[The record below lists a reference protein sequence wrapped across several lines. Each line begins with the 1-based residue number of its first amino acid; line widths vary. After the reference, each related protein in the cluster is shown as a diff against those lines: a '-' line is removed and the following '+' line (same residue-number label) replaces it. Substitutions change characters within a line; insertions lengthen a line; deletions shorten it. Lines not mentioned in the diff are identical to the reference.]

1 MRKILRIALLFISLI
16 VCARVSAQTQG
27 TVIKGTVTDE
37 KDVTLPGVTVTVK
50 GSQAN
55 AITDIDGKF
64 TIQVPAA
71 GKILVFSFIGMEKQ
85 EVAIGNKKT
94 LNIKLV
100 SSSKSLS
107 EVVVIG
113 YGTQKRGDV
122 NGAISSITAK
132 DIANIPQP
140 SVDQMLQGKAAGVTI
155 TQNSGGPGSATSVHI
170 RGITSFG
177 SSEPLY
183 VIDGV
188 PVQGDAGNSG
198 TSGQSVQLTRTGGG
212 QEETGVSPLSLINP
226 NDIESIDVLK
236 DASATAIYGSR
247 GANGVIIITTKK
259 GKAGS
264 AKINYDGSYGIQKQ
278 GKFIEMMNLKQF
290 ANLENVLAD
299 AFGTTR
305 RGEFANADNLGP
317 GTNWQKA
324 IFKNAP
330 MQTHN
335 LSVSGAKD
343 GLDYYISGGYFKQE
357 GTIIGSDFN
366 RYSFHTTVNSQV
378 KDWFKLGTTF
388 NASRSNQNVGL
399 GENTGIVYYALLSA
413 PDSPVYNADGSFAGP
428 AVTSGGLV
436 QGQVNPVQQALSLTN
451 TLLRNN
457 IQGSIYGDLRFFPG
471 LTLHSELNGN
481 FNFTKAKTFQPT
493 YSYGSTGSGAAFTNA
508 TARLNEYNTDDTYY
522 NWKEFL
528 TYNHNF
534 GHKHDITVL
543 AGHEVWESTYNG
555 VSAGISGFTA
565 GNTLQTLGLGTQS
578 SDLIGENKG
587 STVMESWLAR
597 GIYTFDNKYSVT
609 ASIRSDRSS
618 NFAPGHQTGYFPG
631 VAVSWR
637 LSDEKFMAG
646 IKQFADNIKIRV
658 GYGTTG
664 NSNIPGY
671 RYGSAIT
678 PVSTGFGT
686 GFIVGN
692 IANPN
697 LTWETA
703 IQKNAGVDFSLFNNR
718 IDGSFDVYQK
728 TSKNFLF
735 QQPLP
740 AFLVGGTAEYSGAA
754 VLQPPYKNAGEI
766 ENKGFEFSINSHNI
780 QGQDFKW
787 TTTLIFSKYTNKVVS
802 LNGYPSLIGNE
813 NTSYISLPVTNTVV
827 GGPIGEFYGYK
838 VQGVIKTPEQLSY
851 LATHPQNVTGG
862 TSPAT
867 VTNDRTV
874 ANSIWLGDIQYQ
886 DTNHDGKVDGTDQT
900 ALGNPNPTFTYSIT
914 NTFNYKDFDLSIFL
928 NGSYGGK
935 ILNALRYQ
943 TEGLSSLYQ
952 NQTAASA
959 NFWTPANPNSN
970 IPAPRAGIAN
980 NNLVMSDRF
989 LESASFLRIQNV
1001 RLGYN
1006 LPARLARYAK
1016 LNHLKVYVSGQN
1028 LYVFTKYTG
1037 LDPEIGSLNQSP
1049 ILQNIDNGRY
1059 PIPRTIILGLNAE
1072 F

>member
-1 MRKILRIALLFISLI
+1 MRKILRIALLFMSLLI
-16 VCARVSAQTQG
+16 CAGVRAQNQG

-37 KDVTLPGVTVTVK
+37 KGVTLPGATVTVK
-50 GSQAN
+50 GAKIN
-55 AITDIDGKF
+55 AITDIDGKYS
-64 TIQVPAA
+64 IQVPSA
-71 GKILVFSFIGMEKQ
+71 GKTLVFSFIGMESQ
-85 EVAIGNKKT
+85 EALIGNRAII
-94 LNIKLV
+94 NVKLLLT
-100 SSSKSLS
+100 SNALAD
-107 EVVVIG
+107 VVVIG
-113 YGTQKRGDV
+113 YGTQKRQDV
-122 NGAISSITAK
+122 NGAISSVTAK
-132 DIANIPQP
+132 DLANIPQP

-177 SSEPLY
+177 QSEPLY

-188 PVQGDAGNSG
+188 PVQGDATNSP
-198 TSGQSVQLTRTGGG
+198 QLTRTGGG

-247 GANGVIIITTKK
+247 GANGVVIITTKR
-259 GKAGS
+259 GKNGS
-264 AKINYDGSYGIQKQ
+264 AKINYDGYYGVQTQ
-278 GKFIEMMNLKQF
+278 GKFIKMMDLQQY

-299 AFGTTR
+299 GFGIGR
-305 RGEFANADNLGP
+305 RGEFADPSILGP
-317 GTNWQKA
+317 GTNWQRA

-330 MQTHN
+330 QQSHTV
-335 LSVSGAKD
+335 SVSGGKD
-343 GLDYYISGGYFKQE
+343 GVDYYISGGYLKQE
-357 GTIIGSDFN
+357 GTIIGSDFD
-366 RYSFHTTVNSQV
+366 RYSFRSTINSQV
-378 KDWFKLGTTF
+378 KNWFKLGGTIS
-388 NASRSNQNVGL
+388 ASRSNQNTGL
-399 GENTGIVYYALLSA
+399 GENTGLVYYALLSA
-413 PDSPVYNADGSFAGP
+413 PDSPVYNADGSYAGP
-428 AVTSGGLV
+428 AVTSNGTI
-436 QGQVNPVQQALSLTN
+436 QGQPNPVQQALSLTN
-451 TLLRNN
+451 NLIRNN
-457 IQGSIYGDLRFFPG
+457 VQGNIYGDLQIIKG
-471 LTLHSELNGN
+471 LSLRSEISGN

-493 YSYGSTGSGAAFTNA
+493 YSYGSTGSGAAYTNA
-508 TARLNEYNTDDTYY
+508 TARLNEYNTDDQYWDWNESLNYAHTF
-522 NWKEFL
+522 NK
-528 TYNHNF
+528 
-534 GHKHDITVL
+534 KHVL
-543 AGHEVWESTYNG
+543 NLMAGREVWESNYDA
-555 VSAGISGFTA
+555 VSAAISGFTA

-587 STVMESWLAR
+587 TTVMESYLSRA
-597 GIYTFDNKYSVT
+597 IYTYDNKYSIT

-637 LSDEKFMAG
+637 LSEEPFMAG
-646 IKQFADNIKIRV
+646 IKSVADNVKIRV

-703 IQKNAGVDFSLFNNR
+703 IQKNAGIDFSLFNNR

-740 AFLVGGTAEYSGAA
+740 AFLVGGVAEYSGAA

-766 ENKGFEFSINSHNI
+766 ENKGFEISLNSRNI
-780 QGQDFKW
+780 QGRDFKW
-787 TTTLIFSKYTNKVVS
+787 TTGIIFSKYNNKVVS
-802 LNGYPSLIGNE
+802 LNGYPSLIGSE
-813 NTSYISLPVTNTVV
+813 NTSYVSLPVTNTTV

-838 VQGVIKTPEQLSY
+838 VQGIIKTTAQLQY

-862 TSPAT
+862 TSPAV

-886 DTNHDGKVDGTDQT
+886 DINHDGKVDTKDQT
-900 ALGNPNPTFTYSIT
+900 ALGNPNPDFTYSIT
-914 NTFNYKDFDLSIFL
+914 NNFNYKDFELSIFL

-943 TEGLSSLYQ
+943 TEGLSGLYQ

-959 NFWTPANPNSN
+959 NFWTPNNPNSN

-1006 LPARLARYAK
+1006 LPAKWAHYAK
-1016 LNHLKVYVSGQN
+1016 LNHLKVYASGQN

-1059 PIPRTIILGLNAE
+1059 PIPRTVIFGLNAE

>member
-1 MRKILRIALLFISLI
+1 MRKILRIALLFMSLLI
-16 VCARVSAQTQG
+16 CAGVRAQNQG

-37 KDVTLPGVTVTVK
+37 KGVTLPGATVTVK
-50 GSQAN
+50 GAKIN
-55 AITDIDGKF
+55 AITDIDGKYS
-64 TIQVPAA
+64 IQVPPA
-71 GKILVFSFIGMEKQ
+71 GKTLVFSFIGMESQ
-85 EVAIGNKKT
+85 EILIGNRAAI
-94 LNIKLV
+94 NVKLLLT
-100 SSSKSLS
+100 SNALAD
-107 EVVVIG
+107 VVVIG
-113 YGTQKRGDV
+113 YGTQKRQDV
-122 NGAISSITAK
+122 NGAISSVTAK
-132 DIANIPQP
+132 DLANIPQP

-177 SSEPLY
+177 QSEPLY

-188 PVQGDAGNSG
+188 PVQGDATNSP
-198 TSGQSVQLTRTGGG
+198 QLTRTGGG

-247 GANGVIIITTKK
+247 GANGVVIITTKR
-259 GKAGS
+259 GKNGS
-264 AKINYDGSYGIQKQ
+264 AKINYDGYYGVQTQ
-278 GKFIEMMNLKQF
+278 GKFIKMMDLKQY

-299 AFGTTR
+299 GFGIGR
-305 RGEFANADNLGP
+305 RGEFADPSILGP
-317 GTNWQKA
+317 GTNWQRA

-330 MQTHN
+330 QQSHTV
-335 LSVSGAKD
+335 SVSGGKD
-343 GLDYYISGGYFKQE
+343 GVDYYISGGYLKQE
-357 GTIIGSDFN
+357 GTIIGSNFD
-366 RYSFHTTVNSQV
+366 RYSFRSTINSQV
-378 KDWFKLGTTF
+378 KSWFKLGGTIS
-388 NASRSNQNVGL
+388 ASRSNQNTGL
-399 GENTGIVYYALLSA
+399 GENTGLVYYALLSA

-428 AVTSGGLV
+428 AVTSNGTI
-436 QGQVNPVQQALSLTN
+436 QGQPNPVQQALSLTN
-451 TLLRNN
+451 NLIRNN
-457 IQGSIYGDLRFFPG
+457 VQGNIYGDLQIIKG
-471 LTLHSELNGN
+471 LSLRSEISGN

-493 YSYGSTGSGAAFTNA
+493 YSYGSTGSGAAYTNA
-508 TARLNEYNTDDTYY
+508 TARLNEYNTDDQYWDWNESLNYAHTF
-522 NWKEFL
+522 NK
-528 TYNHNF
+528 
-534 GHKHDITVL
+534 KHVL
-543 AGHEVWESTYNG
+543 NLMVGREVWESNYDA
-555 VSAGISGFTA
+555 VSAAISGFTA

-587 STVMESWLAR
+587 TTVMESYLSRA
-597 GIYTFDNKYSVT
+597 IYTYDNKYSIT

-637 LSDEKFMAG
+637 LSEESFMAG
-646 IKQFADNIKIRV
+646 IKSVADNVKIRV

-703 IQKNAGVDFSLFNNR
+703 IQKNAGIDFSLFNNR
-718 IDGSFDVYQK
+718 IVGSFDVYQK

-766 ENKGFEFSINSHNI
+766 ENKGFEISLNSRNI
-780 QGQDFKW
+780 QGRDFKW
-787 TTTLIFSKYTNKVVS
+787 TTGIIFSKYNNKVVS
-802 LNGYPSLIGNE
+802 LNGYPSLIGSE
-813 NTSYISLPVTNTVV
+813 NTSYVSLPVTNTTV

-838 VQGVIKTPEQLSY
+838 VQGIIKTTAQLQY

-862 TSPAT
+862 TSPAV
-867 VTNDRTV
+867 VTNDRSV

-886 DTNHDGKVDGTDQT
+886 DVNHDGKVDTKDQT
-900 ALGNPNPTFTYSIT
+900 ALGNPNPDFTYSIT
-914 NTFNYKDFDLSIFL
+914 NNFNYKDFELSIFL

-943 TEGLSSLYQ
+943 TEGLSGLYQ

-959 NFWTPANPNSN
+959 NFWTPSNPNSN

-1006 LPARLARYAK
+1006 LPAKWAHYAK
-1016 LNHLKVYVSGQN
+1016 LNHLKVYASGQN

-1059 PIPRTIILGLNAE
+1059 PIPRTVIFGLNAE

>member
-1 MRKILRIALLFISLI
+1 MRKILRIALLFMSLLI
-16 VCARVSAQTQG
+16 CAGVRAQNQG
-27 TVIKGTVTDE
+27 TVIKGTVTDD
-37 KDVTLPGVTVTVK
+37 KGITLPGATVTVK
-50 GSQAN
+50 GAKIN
-55 AITDIDGKF
+55 AITDIDGKYS
-64 TIQVPAA
+64 IQVPPA
-71 GKILVFSFIGMEKQ
+71 GKSLIFSFIGMESQ
-85 EVAIGNKKT
+85 EVLIGNKAII
-94 LNIKLV
+94 NVKLLLT
-100 SSSKSLS
+100 SNALAD
-107 EVVVIG
+107 VVVIG
-113 YGTQKRGDV
+113 YGTQKRQDV
-122 NGAISSITAK
+122 NGAISSVTAK
-132 DIANIPQP
+132 DLANIPQP

-177 SSEPLY
+177 QSEPLY

-188 PVQGDAGNSG
+188 PVQGDATNSP
-198 TSGQSVQLTRTGGG
+198 QLTRTGGG
-212 QEETGVSPLSLINP
+212 QEETGVSPLALINP

-247 GANGVIIITTKK
+247 GANGVVIITTKR
-259 GKAGS
+259 GKNGS
-264 AKINYDGSYGIQKQ
+264 AKINYDGYYGVQTQ
-278 GKFIEMMNLKQF
+278 GKFIKMMDLQQY
-290 ANLENVLAD
+290 ANLENTLAD
-299 AFGTTR
+299 AFGIGR
-305 RGEFANADNLGP
+305 RGEFADPSILGP
-317 GTNWQKA
+317 GTNWQRA

-330 MQTHN
+330 QQSHT
-335 LSVSGAKD
+335 LSVSGGKD
-343 GLDYYISGGYFKQE
+343 GLDYYISGGYLKQE
-357 GTIIGSDFN
+357 GTIIGSDFD
-366 RYSFHTTVNSQV
+366 RYSFRSTINSQV
-378 KDWFKLGTTF
+378 KSWFKMGGTMS
-388 NASRSNQNVGL
+388 ASRSNQNTGL
-399 GENTGIVYYALLSA
+399 GENTGLVYYALLSA
-413 PDSPVYNADGSFAGP
+413 PDSPVYNADGTYAGP
-428 AVTSGGLV
+428 AVTSNGTI
-436 QGQVNPVQQALSLTN
+436 QGQPNPVQQALSLTN
-451 TLLRNN
+451 NLIRNN
-457 IQGSIYGDLRFFPG
+457 VQGNIYGELQIIKGLSLR
-471 LTLHSELNGN
+471 SEISGN
-481 FNFTKAKTFQPT
+481 FDFTKAKTFQPT
-493 YSYGSTGSGAAFTNA
+493 YSYGSTGSGAAYTNA
-508 TARLNEYNTDDTYY
+508 TARLNEYNTDDQYWDWNESLNYAHTF
-522 NWKEFL
+522 NK
-528 TYNHNF
+528 
-534 GHKHDITVL
+534 KHVL
-543 AGHEVWESTYNG
+543 NLMAGREVWESNYDA
-555 VSAGISGFTA
+555 VSAAISGFTA

-587 STVMESWLAR
+587 TTVMESYLSRA
-597 GIYTFDNKYSVT
+597 IYTYDNKYSIT

-637 LSDEKFMAG
+637 LSEEPFMAS
-646 IKQFADNIKIRV
+646 IKSVADNVKIRL

-703 IQKNAGVDFSLFNNR
+703 IQKNAGIDFSLFNNR

-740 AFLVGGTAEYSGAA
+740 AFLVGGVAEYSSAA

-766 ENKGFEFSINSHNI
+766 ENKGFEISLNSRNI
-780 QGQDFKW
+780 QGRDFKW
-787 TTTLIFSKYTNKVVS
+787 TTSIIFSKYTNKVVS
-802 LNGYPSLIGNE
+802 LNGYPSLIGSE
-813 NTSYISLPVTNTVV
+813 NTSYVSLPVTNTTV
-827 GGPIGEFYGYK
+827 GGPIGEFYGFK
-838 VQGVIKTPEQLSY
+838 VQGIIKTTAQLQY

-862 TSPAT
+862 TSPAV
-867 VTNDRTV
+867 VTNDRSV

-886 DTNHDGKVDGTDQT
+886 DINHDGKVDTKDQT
-900 ALGNPNPTFTYSIT
+900 ALGNPNPDFTYSIT
-914 NTFNYKDFDLSIFL
+914 NNFNYKDFELSIFL

-959 NFWTPANPNSN
+959 NFWTPSNPNSN

-1001 RLGYN
+1001 RLGYS
-1006 LPARLARYAK
+1006 LPAKWAHYAK
-1016 LNHLKVYVSGQN
+1016 LNHLKVYASGQN

-1059 PIPRTIILGLNAE
+1059 PIPRTVIFGLNAE

>member
-1 MRKILRIALLFISLI
+1 MRKILRIALLFMSLLI
-16 VCARVSAQTQG
+16 CAGVRAQNQG

-37 KDVTLPGVTVTVK
+37 KGVTLPGATVTVK
-50 GSQAN
+50 GAKIN
-55 AITDIDGKF
+55 AITDIDGNYS
-64 TIQVPAA
+64 IQVPSA
-71 GKILVFSFIGMEKQ
+71 GKTLVFSFIGMESQ
-85 EVAIGNKKT
+85 EVLIGNRAT
-94 LNIKLV
+94 INVKLLLT
-100 SSSKSLS
+100 SNALAD
-107 EVVVIG
+107 VVVIG
-113 YGTQKRGDV
+113 YGTQKRQDV
-122 NGAISSITAK
+122 NGAISSVTAK
-132 DIANIPQP
+132 DLANIPQP

-177 SSEPLY
+177 QSEPLY

-188 PVQGDAGNSG
+188 PVQGDATNSP
-198 TSGQSVQLTRTGGG
+198 QLTRTGGG

-247 GANGVIIITTKK
+247 GANGVVIITTKR
-259 GKAGS
+259 GKNGS
-264 AKINYDGSYGIQKQ
+264 AKINYDGYYGVQTQ
-278 GKFIEMMNLKQF
+278 GKFIKMMDLQQY

-299 AFGTTR
+299 AFGIGR
-305 RGEFANADNLGP
+305 RGEFADPSILGP
-317 GTNWQKA
+317 GTNWQRA

-330 MQTHN
+330 QQSHT
-335 LSVSGAKD
+335 VSISGGKD
-343 GLDYYISGGYFKQE
+343 GLDYYISGGYLKQE

-366 RYSFHTTVNSQV
+366 RYSFRSTINSQV
-378 KDWFKLGTTF
+378 KSWFKVGGTIS
-388 NASRSNQNVGL
+388 ASRSNQNTGL
-399 GENTGIVYYALLSA
+399 GENTGLVYYALLSA
-413 PDSPVYNADGSFAGP
+413 PDSPVYNADGTYAGP
-428 AVTSGGLV
+428 AVTSNGTI
-436 QGQVNPVQQALSLTN
+436 QGQPNPVQQALSLTN
-451 TLLRNN
+451 NLIRNN
-457 IQGSIYGDLRFFPG
+457 VQGNIYGDLQIIKG
-471 LTLHSELNGN
+471 LSLRSEISGN

-493 YSYGSTGSGAAFTNA
+493 YSYGSTGSGAAYTNA
-508 TARLNEYNTDDTYY
+508 TARLNEYNTDDQYWDWNESLNYAHTF
-522 NWKEFL
+522 NK
-528 TYNHNF
+528 
-534 GHKHDITVL
+534 KHVL
-543 AGHEVWESTYNG
+543 NLMAGREVWESNYDA
-555 VSAGISGFTA
+555 VSAAISGFTA

-587 STVMESWLAR
+587 TTVMESYLSRA
-597 GIYTFDNKYSVT
+597 IYTYDNKYSIT

-637 LSDEKFMAG
+637 LSEEPFMAG
-646 IKQFADNIKIRV
+646 IKSVADNVKIRV

-703 IQKNAGVDFSLFNNR
+703 IQKNAGIDFSLFNNR

-740 AFLVGGTAEYSGAA
+740 AFLVGGVAEYSSAA

-766 ENKGFEFSINSHNI
+766 ENKGFEISLNSRNI
-780 QGQDFKW
+780 QGRDFKW
-787 TTTLIFSKYTNKVVS
+787 TTGIIFSKYNNKVVS
-802 LNGYPSLIGNE
+802 LNGYPSLIGSE
-813 NTSYISLPVTNTVV
+813 NTSYVSLPVTNTTV

-838 VQGVIKTPEQLSY
+838 VQGIIKTTAQLQY

-862 TSPAT
+862 TSPAV
-867 VTNDRTV
+867 VTNDRSV

-886 DTNHDGKVDGTDQT
+886 DINHDGKVDTKDQT
-900 ALGNPNPTFTYSIT
+900 ALGNPNPDFTYSIT
-914 NTFNYKDFDLSIFL
+914 NNFNYKDFELSIFL

-943 TEGLSSLYQ
+943 TEGLSGLYQ

-959 NFWTPANPNSN
+959 NFWTPSNPNSN

-1006 LPARLARYAK
+1006 LPAKWAHYAK
-1016 LNHLKVYVSGQN
+1016 LNHLKVYASGQN

-1059 PIPRTIILGLNAE
+1059 PIPRTVIFGLNAE

>member
-1 MRKILRIALLFISLI
+1 MRKILRIALLFMSLL
-16 VCARVSAQTQG
+16 VCATLKAQSQG
-27 TVIKGTVTDE
+27 TVIKGTVTDD
-37 KDVTLPGVTVTVK
+37 KGVTLPGVTVTVK
-50 GSQAN
+50 NTNVN
-55 AITDIDGKF
+55 AITNPDGVYS
-64 TIQVPAA
+64 IQVPPS
-71 GKILVFSFIGMEKQ
+71 GRSLVFSFIGMATQ
-85 EVAIGNKKT
+85 EVVIGSKT
-94 LNIKLV
+94 TINVRLIT
-100 SSSKSLS
+100 SATSLAD
-107 EVVVIG
+107 VVVIG

-122 NGAISSITAK
+122 NGAISSVTAR

-140 SVDQMLQGKAAGVTI
+140 SVDQMLQGKASGVTI

-177 SSEPLY
+177 QSEPLY

-188 PVQGDAGNSG
+188 PIQGDA
-198 TSGQSVQLTRTGGG
+198 TSSPQLTRTGGG
-212 QEETGVSPLSLINP
+212 QEETGVSPLGMINP

-247 GANGVIIITTKK
+247 GANGVVIITTKK
-259 GKAGS
+259 GKIGS
-264 AKINYDGSYGIQKQ
+264 AKINYDGFYGVQTQ
-278 GKFIEMMNLKQF
+278 GKFIDMMNLQQY
-290 ANLENVLAD
+290 ANLQNVLAD
-299 AFGTTR
+299 AFGTQR
-305 RGEFANADNLGP
+305 RGEFADISLLGP
-317 GTNWQKA
+317 GTNWQRA
-324 IFKNAP
+324 IFRNAP
-330 MQTHN
+330 EQSHTV
-335 LSVSGAKD
+335 SVSGGKE
-343 GLDYYISGGYFKQE
+343 GLDYYISGGYLKQE
-357 GTIIGSDFN
+357 GTIIGSDFD
-366 RYSFHTTVNSQV
+366 RYSFRTTINSQV
-378 KDWFKLGTTF
+378 KSWFKMGGTMS
-388 NASRSNQNVGL
+388 ASRSNQNTGI
-399 GENTGIVYYALLSA
+399 GENTGLVYYALLSA
-413 PDSPVYNADGSFAGP
+413 PDSPVYNADGTFAGP
-428 AVTSGGLV
+428 SVTSNGTI
-436 QGQVNPVQQALSLTN
+436 QGQPNPVQQALSLTN
-451 TLLRNN
+451 NLIRNN
-457 IQGSIYGDLRFFPG
+457 IQGSLYGDLQFVKG
-471 LTLHSELNGN
+471 LSLHSELNGN

-522 NWKEFL
+522 DWKEYLNYAHTF
-528 TYNHNF
+528 NR
-534 GHKHDITVL
+534 KHDLTVL
-543 AGHEVWESTYNG
+543 AGHEVWESNYDA
-555 VSAGISGFTA
+555 VSAAISGFTA

-587 STVMESWLAR
+587 TTVMESWLSRA
-597 GIYTFDNKYSVT
+597 IYTYDNKYSVT

-637 LSDEKFMAG
+637 LSEEPFMAG
-646 IKQFADNIKIRV
+646 IKSVADNIKIRA

-692 IANPN
+692 IANPD

-703 IQKNAGVDFSLFNNR
+703 IQKNAGIDFSLFNNR

-740 AFLVGGTAEYSGAA
+740 AFLVGGTAEYSNAA

-766 ENKGFEFSINSHNI
+766 ENKGFEFSINSRNI
-780 QGQDFKW
+780 QGRDFKW
-787 TTTLIFSKYTNKVVS
+787 STTLIFSKYTNKVVS
-802 LNGYPSLIGNE
+802 LNGYPSLIGSE
-813 NTSYISLPVTNTVV
+813 NTSYVSLPVTNTVV

-838 VQGVIKTPEQLSY
+838 VQGIVKTTAQLQY

-862 TSPAT
+862 TSPAV
-867 VTNDRTV
+867 VTNDRSV

-886 DTNHDGKVDGTDQT
+886 DTNHDGKVDKADQT
-900 ALGNPNPTFTYSIT
+900 ALGNPNPDFTYSIT
-914 NTFNYKDFDLSIFL
+914 NTFNYRDFELSIFL

-959 NFWTPANPNSN
+959 NFWTPSNPNSN

-1006 LPARLARYAK
+1006 LPARWASYAK
-1016 LNHLKVYVSGQN
+1016 LSHLKVYASGQN

-1049 ILQNIDNGRY
+1049 ILQNVDNGRY
-1059 PIPRTIILGLNAE
+1059 PIPRTIIFGLNAE

>member
-1 MRKILRIALLFISLI
+1 MRKTLRLALLFVSLLI
-16 VCARVSAQTQG
+16 CAGLRAQSQG

-37 KDVTLPGVTVTVK
+37 KGVTLPGATVTVK
-50 GSQAN
+50 GAKVN
-55 AITDIDGKF
+55 AITDINGNYSID
-64 TIQVPAA
+64 VPTN
-71 GKILVFSFIGMEKQ
+71 GRTLVFSFIGMETQ
-85 EVAIGNKKT
+85 EIAIGNKT
-94 LNIKLV
+94 TINAKLV
-100 SSSKSLS
+100 LTANNLAD
-107 EVVVIG
+107 VVVIG
-113 YGTQKRGDV
+113 YGTQKKQDV
-122 NGAISSITAK
+122 NGSISSVSAK
-132 DIANIPQP
+132 EIQNIPQP
-140 SVDQMLQGKAAGVTI
+140 SVDQLLQGRAAGVTI

-188 PVQGDAGNSG
+188 PVQGDASNSP
-198 TSGQSVQLTRTGGG
+198 QLTRTGGG
-212 QEETGVSPLSLINP
+212 QEETGVSPLALINP

-247 GANGVIIITTKK
+247 GANGVVIITTKR
-259 GKAGS
+259 GKNGG
-264 AKINYDGSYGIQKQ
+264 AKINYDGFYGVQQQ
-278 GKFIEMMNLKQF
+278 GKFIKMMNLQQY
-290 ANLENVLAD
+290 ANLQNVLAD
-299 AFGTTR
+299 AFGIAR
-305 RGEFANADNLGP
+305 RGEFADPSLLGP
-317 GTNWQKA
+317 GTNWQRA
-324 IFKNAP
+324 VFQNAP
-330 MQTHN
+330 EQSHT
-335 LSVSGAKD
+335 LSVSGGKE
-343 GLDYYISGGYFKQE
+343 GLDYYVSGGYFKQE
-357 GTIIGSDFN
+357 GTIIGSDFD
-366 RYSFHTTVNSQV
+366 RYSFRTSLNAQV
-378 KDWFKLGTTF
+378 KDWFKLGSTIS
-388 NASRSNQNVGL
+388 ASRSTQNVGL
-399 GENTGIVYYALLSA
+399 GENTGLVYYALLSA
-413 PDSPVYNADGSFAGP
+413 PDSPVYNPDGTFAGP
-428 AVTSGGLV
+428 AVTSNGTV
-436 QGQVNPVQQALSLTN
+436 QGSINPVQQALSLTN
-451 TLLRNN
+451 NLIRNN
-457 IQGSIYGDLRFFPG
+457 IQGSLYGDIKFFKD
-471 LTLHSELNGN
+471 LTLHSEINGN
-481 FNFTKAKTFQPT
+481 FDFTKAKTFQPT
-493 YSYGSTGSGAAFTNA
+493 YSYGSTGSAAAYTNA
-508 TARLNEYNTDDTYY
+508 TARLNEYNTDDQYWQWSE
-522 NWKEFL
+522 NL
-528 TYNHNF
+528 NYNHTF
-534 GHKHDITVL
+534 AKKHALTLL
-543 AGHEVWESTYNG
+543 AGHEVWESNYDG
-555 VSAGISGFTA
+555 VSAAISGFTA

-587 STVMESWLAR
+587 TTVMESWLGR
-597 GIYTFDNKYSVT
+597 GIYTFDNKYSIT

-637 LSDEKFMAG
+637 LSEEKFMESFKN
-646 IKQFADNIKIRV
+646 IADNLKIRV

-692 IANPN
+692 IANPE

-703 IQKNAGVDFSLFNNR
+703 IQKNAGFDFSILNNR
-718 IDGSFDVYQK
+718 IDGSFDVYMK

-766 ENKGFEFSINSHNI
+766 ENKGFEFAINSRNI
-780 QGQDFKW
+780 QGKDFKW
-787 TTTLIFSKYTNKVVS
+787 STTLIFSKYSNKVVS
-802 LNGYPSLIGNE
+802 LNGYPSLIGSE
-813 NTSYISLPVTNTVV
+813 NTSFVSLPVTNTTV

-838 VQGVIKTPEQLSY
+838 VQGIIKTTAQLEY

-862 TSPAT
+862 ATPAT
-867 VTNDRTV
+867 VTNDRSI

-886 DTNHDGKVDGTDQT
+886 DLNHDGKVDSKDQT
-900 ALGNPNPTFTYSIT
+900 ALGNPNPDFTYSIT
-914 NTFNYKDFDLSIFL
+914 NNFTYKDFDLSIFL
-928 NGSYGGK
+928 NGVYGGK

-943 TEGLSSLYQ
+943 TEGLSGLYQ

-959 NFWTPANPNSN
+959 NFWTPSNPNSN
-970 IPAPRAGIAN
+970 IPAPRGGLAN

-989 LESASFLRIQNV
+989 IESASFLRIQNV

-1006 LPARLARYAK
+1006 LPAKWAKYAK
-1016 LNHLKVYVSGQN
+1016 LSHLKAYVSGQN

-1059 PIPRTIILGLNAE
+1059 PIPRTIIFGLNAE

>member
-1 MRKILRIALLFISLI
+1 MRKILRIALLFMSLLI
-16 VCARVSAQTQG
+16 CVAVKAQSQG

-37 KDVTLPGVTVTVK
+37 KGLTLPGVTVTVK
-50 GSQAN
+50 DAKVN
-55 AITDIDGKF
+55 AITDIDGNYTIHVPPTGRSLIF
-64 TIQVPAA
+64 TYV
-71 GKILVFSFIGMEKQ
+71 GMDKQ
-85 EVAIGNKKT
+85 EIAIGNRT
-94 LNIKLV
+94 TVNVKLALT
-100 SSSKSLS
+100 SNSLAD
-107 EVVVIG
+107 VVVIG
-113 YGTQKRGDV
+113 YGTQKRQDV
-122 NGAISSITAK
+122 NGAISSVSAK
-132 DIANIPQP
+132 DIADLPQP

-170 RGITSFG
+170 RGITSFTQ
-177 SSEPLY
+177 SEPLY

-188 PVQGDAGNSG
+188 PIQGDATNSP
-198 TSGQSVQLTRTGGG
+198 QLTRTGGG

-247 GANGVIIITTKK
+247 GANGVIIITTKR
-259 GKAGS
+259 GKNGG
-264 AKINYDGSYGIQKQ
+264 AKINYDGYYGVQTQ
-278 GKFIEMMNLKQF
+278 GKFIDMMNLQQYAKLQ
-290 ANLENVLAD
+290 NVLAD
-299 AFGTTR
+299 AFGIQR
-305 RGEFANADNLGP
+305 RAEFADPSILGP
-317 GTNWQKA
+317 GTNWQRA

-330 MQTHN
+330 EQSHT
-335 LSVSGAKD
+335 LSISGGKD
-343 GLDYYISGGYFKQE
+343 GLDYYISGGYLKQE
-357 GTIIGSDFN
+357 GTIIGSDFD
-366 RYSFHTTVNSQV
+366 RYSFRTTINSQV
-378 KDWFKLGTTF
+378 KSWFKMGGTMS
-388 NASRSNQNVGL
+388 ASRSNQNTGL
-399 GENTGIVYYALLSA
+399 GENTGLVYYALLSA
-413 PDSPVYNADGSFAGP
+413 PDSPVYNADGTYAGP
-428 AVTSGGLV
+428 SVTSNGTI
-436 QGQVNPVQQALSLTN
+436 QGQLNPVQQALSLTN
-451 TLLRNN
+451 NLIRNN
-457 IQGSIYGDLRFFPG
+457 IQGSLYGDIQFFKD
-471 LTLHSELNGN
+471 LSLHSELDGN

-493 YSYGSTGSGAAFTNA
+493 YSYGSSGLGAAFTNA
-508 TARLNEYNTDDTYY
+508 TARLNEYNTDDSYY
-522 NWKEFL
+522 DWKEFL
-528 TYNHNF
+528 NYTHNF
-534 GHKHDITVL
+534 NHKHDINVSI
-543 AGHEVWESTYNG
+543 GREVWESNFDA
-555 VSAGISGFTA
+555 VSAAISGFTA

-587 STVMESWLAR
+587 STVMESYIAR
-597 GIYTFDNKYSVT
+597 AIYNYNGKYGIT
-609 ASIRSDRSS
+609 ASVRSDRSS

-631 VAVSWR
+631 VGISWR
-637 LSDEKFMAG
+637 LSEEPFMAG
-646 IKQFADNIKIRV
+646 IKTVADNIKIRV
-658 GYGTTG
+658 GYGATG

-692 IANPN
+692 IANPD

-703 IQKNAGVDFSLFNNR
+703 IQKNAGIDFSLFNNR

-740 AFLVGGTAEYSGAA
+740 AFLVGGTAEYSNAA
-754 VLQPPYKNAGEI
+754 VLQPPYKNAGQI
-766 ENKGFEFSINSHNI
+766 ENKGFEFSINSRNI
-780 QGQDFKW
+780 QSKNFTW
-787 TTTLIFSKYTNKVVS
+787 NTTLIFSKYTNKVAS
-802 LNGYPSLIGNE
+802 LNGYPSLIGNI
-813 NTSYISLPVTNTVV
+813 NTSYVSLPVTNTTV

-838 VQGVIKTPEQLSY
+838 IQGIIKTTDQLQY

-862 TSPAT
+862 TSPAV
-867 VTNDRTV
+867 VTNDRSV
-874 ANSIWLGDIQYQ
+874 ANSIWLGDIQYE
-886 DTNHDGKVDGTDQT
+886 DINHDGKVNTADQT
-900 ALGNPNPTFTYSIT
+900 ALGNPNPDFTYSIT
-914 NTFNYKDFDLSIFL
+914 NNFTYRDFDLSIFL

-959 NFWTPANPNSN
+959 NFWTPNNPNSN

-1006 LPARLARYAK
+1006 LPTRWARYAK
-1016 LNHLKVYVSGQN
+1016 LSHLKAYVSGQN

-1049 ILQNIDNGRY
+1049 ILQNVDNGRY
-1059 PIPRTIILGLNAE
+1059 PIPRTITFGLNAE